1 MPCLGSTTGLR
12 RHDRPIGAGTGTQST
27 RPNGAGGEAGG
38 HERKGGPP
46 GTPSVVRAGLR
57 SLGLQS
63 SSTLSPLCT
72 LPDTP
77 VQPARTAPG
86 NVCTV
91 PSMAK
96 QRVDLR
102 VDTDLLGW
110 ADDYAGRM
118 RWTRTT
124 VFEAALEALR
134 ADAQGGV
141 PDVPKPRG
149 VQQAVERQ
157 AQKPARRAPTLE
169 EQTADP
175 PPDFGRPDL
184 GQLVKRGSD
193 LLGSRPSRLSFVTDE
208 EWKNAVRLWEAREG
222 S

>member
-1 MPCLGSTTGLR
+1 
-12 RHDRPIGAGTGTQST
+12 
-27 RPNGAGGEAGG
+27 
-38 HERKGGPP
+38 
-46 GTPSVVRAGLR
+46 
-57 SLGLQS
+57 
-63 SSTLSPLCT
+63 
-72 LPDTP
+72 
-77 VQPARTAPG
+77 
-86 NVCTV
+86 
-91 PSMAK
+91 MAK
-96 QRVDLR
+96 RRVDLLLDPDL
-102 VDTDLLGW
+102 VALADTRAAEL
-110 ADDYAGRM
+110 
-118 RWTRTT
+118 RWSRTT
-124 VFEAALEALR
+124 LVTAALEDFLDSAKR
-134 ADAQGGV
+134 AV